1 MSQTCFHCGQP
12 VPPGVDFP
20 IQDRDTQHA
29 ACCAGCQAVAQ
40 TILDSGLGDYYRHR
54 TAEARQADPL
64 PDELL
69 ARLRLYDTPAL
80 QASFVRDEGG
90 DVREAALM
98 LEGITCAACVWLNER
113 HLRGLPGV
121 LSVDINYTSH
131 RARVRWDNSRIALS
145 AILES
150 IAAIGY
156 QAHPYDAERQEKLAQ
171 QERKQAINRLW
182 VAGLSMMQVMMY
194 AVPIYLA
201 PDGEIDPQWLWL
213 LHWASFILT
222 LPVVVYSAVPFYRA
236 TWRDLKS
243 RRVGMDTPV
252 TIGILTAF
260 FASLWALLNHIDHG
274 VYFDSVSM
282 FVFLLLGGRYL
293 EGIAR
298 RKAGAAAES
307 LVKLTPAFCHRLPDW
322 PASQDSEEAVAAL
335 LNVGDVVRVHAG
347 ESFPADGEVL
357 AGHSSVNESL
367 LTGESR
373 PLPRAPGGVVIAGS
387 INLDSPLTVRV
398 SQVGPNTRLAGVVRL
413 LDQALAEKPRLAKL
427 ADRFAGWFVAVLL
440 LAAAASYL
448 GWLAIAPDRALWIM
462 VAVLV
467 VSCPCALSL
476 ATPAALTAATG
487 HLAGIGMLTTRG
499 HALETLAK
507 VSDAVFDK
515 TGTLTHGDMRLL
527 QTLPLGALPEAEA
540 LALAR
545 SMEAHAHHP
554 IARAFAAAEHA
565 NTPAP
570 ALDEVSYQA
579 GCGLQAQVAGHT
591 WRLGKPDYVAA
602 LAGPLPAALAGWRDD
617 ATVVALGS
625 AHGWAAAFAIGDAL
639 RDDAGALIASLRRHG
654 VRCHILSG
662 DAPGAV
668 AAVAAKLG
676 VDSAEGGLLPEDKLA
691 RVAAWQA
698 AGRRVLMLGDGV
710 NDAPVLARADVSVA
724 MGGGADV
731 ARMSGDMVLVNDQL
745 QRLDDAVLLAR
756 RTLSVIRQNL
766 WWAAGYNLV
775 ALPLAI
781 SGHLTPWLAS
791 LGMACSSLLVVS
803 NALRLVRRG

>member
-1 MSQTCFHCGQP
+1 MSQTCFHCGLP

-20 IQDRDTQHA
+20 IRDRDTTHP

-40 TILDSGLGDYYRHR
+40 TILDSGLGEYYTHR

-69 ARLRLYDTPAL
+69 ERLRLYDSPAL
-80 QASFVRDEGG
+80 QASFVRSEDG
-90 DVREAALM
+90 DIREAALI
-98 LEGITCAACVWLNER
+98 LEGITCAACIWLNEH
-113 HLRGLPGV
+113 HLQRLPGV

-131 RARVRWDNSRIALS
+131 RARVRWDNQRIALS
-145 AILES
+145 RILQ
-150 IAAIGY
+150 AIGDIGY
-156 QAHPYDAERQEKLAQ
+156 HAHPYDADRQEKLAQ

-201 PDGEIDPQWLWL
+201 PAGEIDPQWLWL
-213 LHWASFILT
+213 LHWSSLILT
-222 LPVVVYSAVPFYRA
+222 LPVVLYSALPFYRA
-236 TWRDLKS
+236 TWRDLKT

-274 VYFDSVSM
+274 IYFDSVSM

-307 LVKLTPAFCHRLPDW
+307 LVKLVPAFCHRLPDW
-322 PASQDSEEAVAAL
+322 PDARTEEAVVATLAA
-335 LNVGDVVRVHAG
+335 GDVLRVNAG
-347 ESFPADGEVL
+347 ETVPADGDIL
-357 AGHSSVNESL
+357 AGQSAVNEAL

-373 PLPRAPGGVVIAGS
+373 PLPRVPGDTVIAGS

-398 SQVGPNTRLAGVVRL
+398 THTGPNTRLAGVVRL
-413 LDQALAEKPRLAKL
+413 LDQALADKPRLAVL
-427 ADRFAGWFVAVLL
+427 ADRFAGWFVALL
-440 LAAAASYL
+440 LLTAAASYL
-448 GWLAIAPDRALWIM
+448 GWWWIDPERALWIM

-467 VSCPCALSL
+467 ISCPCALSL

-487 HLAGIGMLTTRG
+487 HLASIGLLTTRG

-507 VSDAVFDK
+507 VTDAVFDK

-527 QTLPLGALPEAEA
+527 ATLSLDATAPAQAQA
-540 LALAR
+540 LAAAL
-545 SMEAHAHHP
+545 EQHAHHP
-554 IARAFAAAEHA
+554 IARAFAAEVPID
-565 NTPAP
+565 TPALP
-570 ALDEVSYQA
+570 AIDAVGYL
-579 GCGLQAQVAGHT
+579 AGHGLHASIDGQA
-591 WRLGKPDYVAA
+591 WRLGKPDYVAE
-602 LAGPLPAALAGWRDD
+602 LAGTLPAALAGWHDE
-617 ATVVALGS
+617 ATVVALGH
-625 AHGWAAAFAIGDAL
+625 AGGWVAAFALGDAL
-639 RDDAGALIASLRRHG
+639 RPQARALIDALRAHG
-654 VRCHILSG
+654 VRSHILSG
-662 DAPGAV
+662 DAPSTV
-668 AAVAAKLG
+668 AAVAAQLG
-676 VDSAEGGLLPEDKLA
+676 VDSAQGGLLPEDKLA
-691 RVAAWQA
+691 QVAAWQA
-698 AGRRVLMLGDGV
+698 EGRRVLMLGDGV

-745 QRLDDAVLLAR
+745 TRIDQAIVLAR
-756 RTLSVIRQNL
+756 RTLQIIRQNL
-766 WWAAGYNLV
+766 WWAVAYNLI

-781 SGHLTPWLAS
+781 SGHITPWLAS
-791 LGMACSSLLVVS
+791 LGMASSSLLVVS
-803 NALRLVRRG
+803 NALRLVKR

>member
-113 HLRGLPGV
+113 HLRSLPGV

-487 HLAGIGMLTTRG
+487 HLASIGLLTTRG

-507 VSDAVFDK
+507 VTDAVFDK

-527 QTLPLGALPEAEA
+527 ATLSLDATAPAQAQA
-540 LALAR
+540 LAAAL
-545 SMEAHAHHP
+545 EQHAHHP
-554 IARAFAAAEHA
+554 IARAFAAEAPID
-565 NTPAP
+565 TPALP
-570 ALDEVSYQA
+570 AIDAVGYL
-579 GCGLQAQVAGHT
+579 AGHGLHASIDGQA
-591 WRLGKPDYVAA
+591 WRLGKPDYVAE
-602 LAGPLPAALAGWRDD
+602 LAGALPAALAGWHDE
-617 ATVVALGS
+617 ATVVALGH
-625 AHGWAAAFAIGDAL
+625 AGGWVAAFALGDAL
-639 RDDAGALIASLRRHG
+639 RPQARALIDALRAHG
-654 VRCHILSG
+654 VRSHILSG
-662 DAPGAV
+662 DAPSTV
-668 AAVAAKLG
+668 AAVAAQLG
-676 VDSAEGGLLPEDKLA
+676 VDSAQGGLLPEDKLA
-691 RVAAWQA
+691 QVAAWQA
-698 AGRRVLMLGDGV
+698 EGRRVLMLGDGV

-745 QRLDDAVLLAR
+745 TRIDQAIVLAR
-756 RTLSVIRQNL
+756 RTLQIIRQNL
-766 WWAAGYNLV
+766 WWAVAYNLI

-781 SGHLTPWLAS
+781 SGHITPWLAS
-791 LGMACSSLLVVS
+791 LGMASSSLLVVS
-803 NALRLVRRG
+803 NALRLVKR

>member
-1 MSQTCFHCGQP
+1 
-12 VPPGVDFP
+12 
-20 IQDRDTQHA
+20 
-29 ACCAGCQAVAQ
+29 
-40 TILDSGLGDYYRHR
+40 
-54 TAEARQADPL
+54 
-64 PDELL
+64 
-69 ARLRLYDTPAL
+69 
-80 QASFVRDEGG
+80 
-90 DVREAALM
+90 
-98 LEGITCAACVWLNER
+98 
-113 HLRGLPGV
+113 
-121 LSVDINYTSH
+121 
-131 RARVRWDNSRIALS
+131 
-145 AILES
+145 
-150 IAAIGY
+150 
-156 QAHPYDAERQEKLAQ
+156 
-171 QERKQAINRLW
+171 
-182 VAGLSMMQVMMY
+182 
-194 AVPIYLA
+194 
-201 PDGEIDPQWLWL
+201 
-213 LHWASFILT
+213 
-222 LPVVVYSAVPFYRA
+222 
-236 TWRDLKS
+236 
-243 RRVGMDTPV
+243 
-252 TIGILTAF
+252 
-260 FASLWALLNHIDHG
+260 
-274 VYFDSVSM
+274 
-282 FVFLLLGGRYL
+282 
-293 EGIAR
+293 
-298 RKAGAAAES
+298 
-307 LVKLTPAFCHRLPDW
+307 
-322 PASQDSEEAVAAL
+322 VAAL

-545 SMEAHAHHP
+545 GMEAHAHHP

-591 WRLGKPDYVAA
+591 WPKGVPIHENT
-602 LAGPLPAALAGWRDD
+602 LPAAAG
-617 ATVVALGS
+617 GS
-625 AHGWAAAFAIGDAL
+625 TLAAALNFLQQGGIHIAGRSHPENYCPVHENGQAHRPSPASCPEKIFA
-639 RDDAGALIASLRRHG
+639 
-654 VRCHILSG
+654 
-662 DAPGAV
+662 APGQGAK
-668 AAVAAKLG
+668 AASRQAKPET
-676 VDSAEGGLLPEDKLA
+676 AESP
-691 RVAAWQA
+691 
-698 AGRRVLMLGDGV
+698 
-710 NDAPVLARADVSVA
+710 
-724 MGGGADV
+724 
-731 ARMSGDMVLVNDQL
+731 
-745 QRLDDAVLLAR
+745 
-756 RTLSVIRQNL
+756 
-766 WWAAGYNLV
+766 
-775 ALPLAI
+775 
-781 SGHLTPWLAS
+781 
-791 LGMACSSLLVVS
+791 
-803 NALRLVRRG
+803 RRGSDQH